1 MQTGVPARLE
11 ERKLS
16 NFQTFEYIQTFEYT
30 ATSLR
35 DEGLL

>member
-1 MQTGVPARLE
+1 MQTGVPALLE

-16 NFQTFEYIQTFEYT
+16 NFQTFEYT

-35 DEGLL
+35 DEGFL